1 MLLAD
6 PIAGL
11 RSPSGALMSVY
22 VDRPDPGGLGA
33 LLTDLLRPVREEA
46 DTRSRTVQKS
56 VRSDVKRIH
65 DLADRLE
72 TEAAPAYAIFASE
85 ADGLF
90 MLEPLTHSVPNTSVL
105 GPRPYLRPLRAAPR
119 PFRTGVIVADRAQAR
134 VFVSSNG
141 LVEEVGEALD
151 ANIGKTNYGGFSG
164 YAEHNV
170 RGHADEATAKMWKQ
184 ASARLLAA
192 HQDRPVD
199 YLVIGGHEETVED
212 VSRTLHPYLSQL
224 YRTNF
229 PATPNTIS
237 LASLRAELA
246 DLNREVRARRQSAIA
261 GRVCDTAWSGGNAV
275 LGLAA
280 TLEACNAQAVETLV
294 VAGQFSRP
302 GSICNECGHLSRTEE
317 TCPVCAAG
325 MFFVDD
331 VVAYAM
337 DAAVVARGKVHQID
351 VASPLDN
358 EGVGALTR
366 FSLHG

>member
-33 LLTDLLRPVREEA
+33 LLTDLLKPVREEA
-46 DTRSRTVQKS
+46 DARPRAVQMS
-56 VRSDVKRIH
+56 VRSDAKRIH

-90 MLEPLTHSVPNTSVL
+90 ILEPLTHSVPSTSVL

-119 PFRTGVIVADRAQAR
+119 PFRTGVIVADRARAR
-134 VFVSSNG
+134 VFVSANG
-141 LVEEVGEALD
+141 HVEELGEALEAD
-151 ANIGKTNYGGFSG
+151 IGKSNYGGFSG
-164 YAEHNV
+164 YAEQKV
-170 RGHADEATAKMWKQ
+170 RGHADEASAKMWRQ
-184 ASARLLAA
+184 AGARLLEA
-192 HQDRPVD
+192 HQGRPVD
-199 YLVIGGHEETVED
+199 YLAIGGHEETVEG
-212 VSRTLHPYLSQL
+212 VGRTLHPYLSRL

-229 PATPNTIS
+229 PATPNTITP
-237 LASLRAELA
+237 AALRAEIVELS
-246 DLNREVRARRQSAIA
+246 REVRAQRQAAVA

-280 TLEACNAQAVETLV
+280 TLEACNAQALETLV

-302 GSICNECGHLSRTEE
+302 GSICNECGHLSRTAEI
-317 TCPVCAAG
+317 CPVCESET
-325 MFFVDD
+325 FIVED

-337 DAAVVARGKVHQID
+337 DATVAAGGEVHQID

-366 FSLHG
+366 FSLQG